1 MSNCKELIG
10 LTSSSWKQQR
20 KWNETRKHQWL
31 ESLVIEDMVVNLC
44 KYWCVN
50 SPLVMAPTKREG
62 SKPRLFIFSIVVDAR
77 LEELLIIT
85 ILLPVIAN
93 FSTIRQNKHKLYHIG
108 NNYGLNYKQ
117 LTQIQIE
124 EMKTLPRASR
134 INWLASHG
142 FPTKTSKVQ
151 IPPPPT
157 IEQK

>member
-1 MSNCKELIG
+1 
-10 LTSSSWKQQR
+10 
-20 KWNETRKHQWL
+20 
-31 ESLVIEDMVVNLC
+31 
-44 KYWCVN
+44 
-50 SPLVMAPTKREG
+50 MAPTKREG

-124 EMKTLPRASR
+124 EMKTLPSAS
-134 INWLASHG
+134 
-142 FPTKTSKVQ
+142 
-151 IPPPPT
+151 
-157 IEQK
+157 